1 MRILLVDDD
10 ELLVQMLAK
19 NLTEQHYAVDIATDG
34 EKGWDF
40 AQAVVY
46 DLIVLDINLPKLDG
60 IRLCQRLR
68 QNGYKEPI
76 LLLTAKGGNIDKVI
90 GLDAGADDYVVKPC
104 SVEELSARMRALLR
118 RQHSSST
125 PLLEWGSLCL
135 NPSTCQVTFQGE
147 EVSLSAKEYSLLELF
162 LRNPQRVF
170 SSSLILEH
178 LWSFEDTPG
187 EETVRTHIKRLRR
200 KLKLAGIQEI
210 IDTVYGMGYR
220 LKPLTDEDLKDAAVS
235 QKSAKNVPISTSA
248 VMANQA
254 RKAAIALWEQFR
266 EPSLERLAVL
276 DRTVLALQSGNLSQ
290 ELHNEAK
297 NAAHK
302 LAGSLGMFGFL
313 KGSDLSRE
321 IEHWLQNTNQIT
333 EFAVFKSL
341 VIRLHQELDPAS
353 NLLDDLDPDLL
364 FDLLEVK
371 KNQVEKSS
379 LPSWITN
386 NEKCC
391 QLLNTK
397 IVVLAVDDDS
407 AVLETLNLFLPKWG
421 IYLNILNDSRQVMEL
436 LETNTPDLLILDV
449 EMPGINGIEICE
461 MIRRDR
467 TWDGLPILFLS
478 ACRDAETIHQLY
490 GAGADDYLAKPFTE
504 AEVVTRI
511 FNRLER
517 NRLLRMLGNSEENRI

>member
-68 QNGYKEPI
+68 QNGYNEPI
-76 LLLTAKGGNIDKVI
+76 LLLTAKGGSVDKVI

-118 RQHSSST
+118 RQHSSSM

-147 EVSLSAKEYSLLELF
+147 EVYLSAKEYSLLELL

-178 LWSFEDTPG
+178 LWSFDDTPG

-200 KLKLAGIQEI
+200 KLKSAGAHEI

-220 LKPLTDEDLKDAAVS
+220 LKPLTDEDLKNAAVK
-235 QKSAKNVPISTSA
+235 QESAKHLPISTSA

-254 RKAAIALWEQFR
+254 RKAAIALWEQFK

-321 IEHWLQNTNQIT
+321 IEHWLQNTKQT
-333 EFAVFKSL
+333 REFTVFKSL
-341 VIRLHQELDPAS
+341 VTKLHEEIDLTPQS
-353 NLLDDLDPDLL
+353 LDDRDANLVSSSQ
-364 FDLLEVK
+364 VK
-371 KNQVEKSS
+371 DEVEKHFS
-379 LPSWITN
+379 PSWITN
-386 NEKCC
+386 HERSS
-391 QLLNTK
+391 QLPDAE
-397 IVVLAVDDDS
+397 IVVLAVDDDL
-407 AVLETLNLFLPKWG
+407 AVLESLNLFLPKWG
-421 IYLNILNDSRQVMEL
+421 ISLKILNDSRQVVEF
-436 LETNTPDLLILDV
+436 LETNRPDLLILDI
-449 EMPGINGIEICE
+449 EMPGVNGIEICHR
-461 MIRRDR
+461 IRRDR

-490 GAGADDYLAKPFTE
+490 SAGADDYLAKPFTE

-517 NRLLRMLGNSEENRI
+517 NRLLRMLGKFDKNEI